1 MSASRSGTLQKQNMA
16 ALSRR
21 GRDGVAESTVR
32 VGICFNLL
40 VNFGPRASAASGT
53 VRVPGGG
60 GGRGGRLATRG
71 KASAQLDSEWT

>member
-21 GRDGVAESTVR
+21 GRDGVAESTDR

-40 VNFGPRASAASGT
+40 VNSAPWASAAREHREG
-53 VRVPGGG
+53 P
-60 GGRGGRLATRG
+60 RGGRAG
-71 KASAQLDSEWT
+71 EAD